1 MEQEIVFPNN
11 VDMKELFELTEN
23 VLLVSGHE
31 GLSFK
36 LEEFEG
42 LRSDHRFL
50 EFQKV
55 AEENP
60 SLEILSFYKKD
71 PAEITASEL
80 SDYHKT
86 LCTIFEEARTS

>member
-11 VDMKELFELTEN
+11 INMKELFELTEN
-23 VLLVSGHE
+23 VLLVSGNE
-31 GLSFK
+31 ELSFR

-55 AEENP
+55 AKENP
-60 SLEILSFYKKD
+60 SVEILSFYKKD
-71 PAEITASEL
+71 PADISDSEF
-80 SDYHKT
+80 SDYQKT
-86 LCTIFEEARTS
+86 LSAMFEEARSS